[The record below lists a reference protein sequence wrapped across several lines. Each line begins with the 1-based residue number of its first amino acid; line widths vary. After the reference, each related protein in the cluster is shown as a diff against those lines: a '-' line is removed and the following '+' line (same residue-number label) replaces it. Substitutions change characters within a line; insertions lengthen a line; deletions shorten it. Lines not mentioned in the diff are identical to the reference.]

1 MRASPSSVVG
11 CPTSRPDRLLWMAS
25 TECCGSSK
33 SCTTTSQNGANV
45 FARPSATCLICSSS
59 SACSGLRAGAISTF
73 DFFIQIFYP
82 TLEKVSKY
90 FFPSSALHLRLMP
103 PSCPPPILI
112 FFPDYMEFS
121 MNKHGYTRR
130 RLILSMGALAALT
143 ACGGQPGTPSVID
156 RQINVGTGVT
166 LHVRDWTSSKG
177 DDKDVIVLLAGLG
190 GNAHAFD
197 SLAPALAGRRRVL
210 AITRRGYGQSSKP
223 APIDDTTYAP
233 ATLAADLLAVLDAL
247 KVDRIILAGHSIAG
261 NEVTLFAG
269 SHPQRVR
276 GIVYLD
282 TTYDYS
288 RDVVWTGE
296 DIPDNP
302 IMDTPEPQAADL
314 ASMSASLAYAKR
326 IHKHW
331 WPAMEAYWRD
341 TLDVLPDGSVQP
353 NTPPAIALAM
363 AMGAKTLT
371 PDYRA
376 VRAPALVIVAQPST
390 LPDMMPWITPQTT
403 THDLA
408 DARAWLRIY
417 PQMHGPD
424 CQRIAAALPGSTL
437 LTINNA
443 SHSDFFI
450 EYATVVVKAIEAMR
464 WEK

>member
-1 MRASPSSVVG
+1 
-11 CPTSRPDRLLWMAS
+11 
-25 TECCGSSK
+25 
-33 SCTTTSQNGANV
+33 
-45 FARPSATCLICSSS
+45 
-59 SACSGLRAGAISTF
+59 
-73 DFFIQIFYP
+73 
-82 TLEKVSKY
+82 
-90 FFPSSALHLRLMP
+90 
-103 PSCPPPILI
+103 
-112 FFPDYMEFS
+112 
-121 MNKHGYTRR
+121 MNKHGDTRR

-143 ACGGQPGTPSVID
+143 ACGGSTLPHAPTVID
-156 RQINVGTGVT
+156 RRIAVGAGVT
-166 LHVRDWTSSKG
+166 LHVRDWASAQG
-177 DDKDVIVLLAGLG
+177 DNKDVIVLLAGLG

-197 SLAPALAGRRRVL
+197 SLAPALASRHRVL

-223 APIDDTTYAP
+223 LPASDATYAP
-233 ATLAADLLAVLDAL
+233 ATLVADLLAVLDTL
-247 KVDRIILAGHSIAG
+247 KVQRIILAGHSIAG

-269 SHPQRVR
+269 SHPQRLR

-288 RDVVWTGE
+288 HDIVWTGE
-296 DIPDNP
+296 ELPDNP
-302 IMDTPEPQAADL
+302 IMDAPEPQAADL
-314 ASMSASLAYAKR
+314 ASMSASIAYAKR

-331 WPAMEAYWRD
+331 WPAMEVYWRD
-341 TLDVLPDGSVQP
+341 TLDILADGSVQP
-353 NTPPAIALAM
+353 NTPPAVALAM
-363 AMGAKTLT
+363 AIGARTLT

-403 THDLA
+403 ARDLA

-424 CQRIAAALPGSTL
+424 CQRIANALPGSTV

-450 EYATVVVKAIEAMR
+450 EYETMVVNAIEAMR

>member
-1 MRASPSSVVG
+1 
-11 CPTSRPDRLLWMAS
+11 
-25 TECCGSSK
+25 
-33 SCTTTSQNGANV
+33 
-45 FARPSATCLICSSS
+45 
-59 SACSGLRAGAISTF
+59 
-73 DFFIQIFYP
+73 
-82 TLEKVSKY
+82 
-90 FFPSSALHLRLMP
+90 
-103 PSCPPPILI
+103 
-112 FFPDYMEFS
+112 
-121 MNKHGYTRR
+121 MNKHGHIRR

-143 ACGGQPGTPSVID
+143 ACGGRPHNTVVID
-156 RQINVGTGVT
+156 RQIAVGAGVS
-166 LHVRDWTSSKG
+166 LHVRDWTSGEG

-197 SLAPALAGRRRVL
+197 SLAPALAKNHRVL
-210 AITRRGYGQSSKP
+210 AITRRGYGQSGKP
-223 APIDDTTYAP
+223 VPTSDATYAP
-233 ATLAADLLAVLDAL
+233 ATLVADLLAVLDAL
-247 KVDRIILAGHSIAG
+247 KIDRIILAGHSIAG

-269 SHPQRVR
+269 RYPQRVR

-288 RDVVWTGE
+288 HDIVWTGE
-296 DIPDNP
+296 EIPDNP
-302 IMDTPEPQAADL
+302 IMDTPGPQAADL
-314 ASMSASLAYAKR
+314 ASMSAAIAYAKR

-341 TLDVLPDGSVQP
+341 TLDVLPDGSVRP
-353 NTPPAIALAM
+353 NTPPAIEAAM
-363 AMGAKTLT
+363 ATGARTLS
-371 PDYRA
+371 PNYRA

-403 THDLA
+403 QRDLA

-424 CQRIAAALPGSTL
+424 CQRIAAALPGSTV

-450 EYATVVVKAIEAMR
+450 EYETVIVNAIEAMR